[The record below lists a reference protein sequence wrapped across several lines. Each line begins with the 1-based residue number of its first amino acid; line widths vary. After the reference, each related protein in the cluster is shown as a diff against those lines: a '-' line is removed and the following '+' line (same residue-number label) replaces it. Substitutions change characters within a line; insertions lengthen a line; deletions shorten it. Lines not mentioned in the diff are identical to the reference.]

1 MGFFRR
7 QEEKLAIRLLAWQY
21 LRSNLPMPAYS
32 VMEQQAA
39 RIVAEAHRIA
49 REKGGSV
56 VSILKDL
63 AFQIGKPAKPKTDP
77 KADESKPDADNRF

>member
-21 LRSNLPMPAYS
+21 LHSNQPMPAYS

-39 RIVAEAHRIA
+39 RVVEDAHRIA

-63 AFQIGKPAKPKTDP
+63 ASQMGKPVKPKTGP
-77 KADESKPDADNRF
+77 KQDGSRPKSDNRF